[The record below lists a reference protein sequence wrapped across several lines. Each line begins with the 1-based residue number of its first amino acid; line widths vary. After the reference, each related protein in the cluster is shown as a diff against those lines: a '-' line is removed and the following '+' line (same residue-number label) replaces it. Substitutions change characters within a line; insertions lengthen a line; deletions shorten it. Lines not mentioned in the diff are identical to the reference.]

1 MIGVTLAPDCRKKEF
16 IMMKNVGNTDR
27 AIRVFI
33 GALLILLS
41 LLNVIGPWGWIG
53 LLPIATGLLRF
64 CPAYT
69 VLGLRSC
76 PVEQS
81 TESA

>member
-1 MIGVTLAPDCRKKEF
+1 
-16 IMMKNVGNTDR
+16 MMKNVGSTDR
-27 AIRVFI
+27 ALRVFI

-69 VLGLRSC
+69 ILGLRSC
-76 PVEQS
+76 PLEH
-81 TESA
+81 SADNT

>member
-1 MIGVTLAPDCRKKEF
+1 MI
-16 IMMKNVGNTDR
+16 KNVGQTDR
-27 AIRVFI
+27 ALRVFI

-76 PVEQS
+76 PMEQS
-81 TESA
+81 SDSA

>member
-1 MIGVTLAPDCRKKEF
+1 
-16 IMMKNVGNTDR
+16 MMKNVGNTDR

-69 VLGLRSC
+69 VLGLSSC
-76 PVEQS
+76 PMEK
-81 TESA
+81 SADSA

>member
-1 MIGVTLAPDCRKKEF
+1 
-16 IMMKNVGNTDR
+16 MMKNVGHTDR

-53 LLPIATGLLRF
+53 LIPIATGLLRV

-76 PVEQS
+76 PMEQS
-81 TESA
+81 SESA

>member
-1 MIGVTLAPDCRKKEF
+1 MR
-16 IMMKNVGNTDR
+16 NVGNTDR
-27 AIRVFI
+27 ALRVFA
-33 GALLILLS
+33 GCLLILLA

-53 LLPIATGLLRF
+53 LVPIATGLLRF

-76 PVEQS
+76 PVEQ
-81 TESA
+81 EHA

>member
-1 MIGVTLAPDCRKKEF
+1 
-16 IMMKNVGNTDR
+16 MMKNVGNTDR
-27 AIRVFI
+27 ALRVFI

-64 CPAYT
+64 CPAYSI
-69 VLGLRSC
+69 LGLRSC
-76 PVEQS
+76 PVEH
-81 TESA
+81 SADNA

>member
-1 MIGVTLAPDCRKKEF
+1 MI
-16 IMMKNVGNTDR
+16 KNVGQTDR
-27 AIRVFI
+27 ALRVFI